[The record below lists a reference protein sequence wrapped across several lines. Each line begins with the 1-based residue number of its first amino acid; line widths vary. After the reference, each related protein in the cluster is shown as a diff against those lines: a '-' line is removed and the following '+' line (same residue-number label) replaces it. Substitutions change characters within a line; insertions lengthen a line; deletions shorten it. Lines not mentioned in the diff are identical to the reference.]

1 MNIENIIHELNK
13 GVDKKNIYLDEKMSK
28 HTTFKVGGNA
38 DVFVCPNNIKE
49 LSHVIKVC
57 NILDVPYFV
66 IGNGSNIIVK
76 DNGFRG
82 VIIQVYKNLS
92 DVCIK
97 DGTIVAGAGIM
108 LSKLAKII
116 AEESLEG
123 FEFASGIPGTLGGA
137 IYMNAGAYGG
147 DMSQVL
153 VSADV
158 VDQQGNIITLTR
170 DELKLGYRTSI
181 LQQSNHIVV
190 SGVLKCERGN
200 KDTIAYLIQNLNNK
214 RKEKQPLNFPSA
226 GSTFKRPEGY
236 YAGKLIMDSGL
247 RGYKIG
253 DAQVSEKHCGFIINK
268 GNATA
273 NDIIS
278 LINYVKVNVEDKF
291 GVELQTEVKIIGE

>member
-200 KDTIAYLIQNLNNK
+200 KDTIACLIQNLNNK